1 MARYYQ
7 IGGENVPYV
16 QNHMGG
22 TCVVP
27 AGGTVSLTLPTGT
40 NSVYFTPEGGNAY
53 YAVNTAAAGT
63 VTMGYV
69 KQDSLGGIFEC
80 NNLTSVSV
88 FAAAGVQVHT
98 QYYG

>member
-1 MARYYQ
+1 MGKHQ
-7 IGGENVPYV
+7 IGGENVPYIA
-16 QNHMGG
+16 NHMGG
-22 TCVVP
+22 TCLIP
-27 AGGTVSLTLPTGT
+27 AGGTVSLTLPTGVT
-40 NSVYFTPEGGNAY
+40 CIYLIPEGGNVY

-69 KQDSLGGIFEC
+69 KQDNTGVIFEC
-80 NNLTSVSV
+80 LNLSSVSV